1 MIVLHSFIV
10 GILAMLL
17 FTYAVKIL
25 GAAQTAAFG
34 ALTPILSMLGGIF
47 LLDEIITPVKLL
59 GICLVTIGVV
69 FASGALRFTNK
80 IK

>member
-59 GICLVTIGVV
+59 GICLVTLGVL
-69 FASGALRFTNK
+69 FASGAIRFTK
-80 IK
+80 K